1 MSTVGS
7 AALAKD
13 RNEPMEWTASD
24 ASMTGTV
31 LQKLQPGDDR
41 GNSTFSSDEEL
52 RCVSKMGS
60 VTPSNM
66 DLCPGLEFLS
76 TEVDA
81 FSADHYHISF
91 R

>member
-7 AALAKD
+7 AALAED

-24 ASMTGTV
+24 ASVTGAV

-52 RCVSKMGS
+52 RIVSFHGLCYTQQHGS
-60 VTPSNM
+60 VPRS
-66 DLCPGLEFLS
+66 G
-76 TEVDA
+76 V
-81 FSADHYHISF
+81 SF
-91 R
+91 YGS